1 MLIQGKSPETSELE
15 TIELA
20 GAGADIGGT
29 GNWLAPGL
37 IDLQVNGFAGVDFNT
52 PGAGVEDYRRAV
64 RRLWTTG
71 VTRFLPTVITG
82 GRERIE
88 ACLRAAAAAADD
100 PEIGPAIAGV
110 HLEGPYISPEDGPR
124 GAHPGEHVRA
134 PDRDEFRRFQEAAGG
149 AIRLVT
155 VAPEAPGGVAFT
167 EWLAGQGIV
176 AAIGHTAAA
185 ESEIQDAIQAG
196 AKLST
201 HLGNGAH
208 SMLRRHPNYIWDQ
221 LAADELS
228 ASFIV
233 DGVHLAPAV
242 VKTFVRAKGVER
254 SILITDAVAP
264 AACPPGPYQVG
275 EVPIEL
281 TPAGR
286 VQIRGTDRLAGSA
299 LQLHHAVGNTMRF
312 AGLSLAAALAM
323 ASANP
328 ARLLGWPARRDDWVL
343 FDLDDA
349 GRISIRATVCAGRVV
364 FQC

>member
-1 MLIQGKSPETSELE
+1 
-15 TIELA
+15 
-20 GAGADIGGT
+20 
-29 GNWLAPGL
+29 
-37 IDLQVNGFAGVDFNT
+37 
-52 PGAGVEDYRRAV
+52 
-64 RRLWTTG
+64 
-71 VTRFLPTVITG
+71 
-82 GRERIE
+82 
-88 ACLRAAAAAADD
+88 
-100 PEIGPAIAGV
+100 
-110 HLEGPYISPEDGPR
+110 
-124 GAHPGEHVRA
+124 
-134 PDRDEFRRFQEAAGG
+134 
-149 AIRLVT
+149 
-155 VAPEAPGGVAFT
+155 
-167 EWLAGQGIV
+167 V

-185 ESEIQDAIQAG
+185 ESEIQDAIKAG

-264 AACPPGPYQVG
+264 ATCPPGPYQVG